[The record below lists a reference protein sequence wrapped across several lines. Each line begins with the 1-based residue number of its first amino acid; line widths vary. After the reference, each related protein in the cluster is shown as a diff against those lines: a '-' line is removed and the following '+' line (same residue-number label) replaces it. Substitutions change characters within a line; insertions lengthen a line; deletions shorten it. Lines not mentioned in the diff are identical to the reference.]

1 MLNIKN
7 VFIFG
12 SIISFITRD
21 LGGADRYSWFMIA
34 YLIPLAALLPFVG
47 ALSDLFGRQRVAIA
61 GQLALVIGAVVT
73 STASNMNIA
82 IGEWRIHMVQRLSL
96 TNSRRSGL
104 LRHWCGSQ

>member
-1 MLNIKN
+1 MNFKLFITL
-7 VFIFG
+7 VCMVFLWVGSQIPLFIFG

-21 LGGADRYSWFMIA
+21 LGGADRFSWFMIA

-61 GQLALVIGAVVT
+61 GQLALVIGAIVT

-82 IGEWRIHMVQRLSL
+82 IGE
-96 TNSRRSGL
+96 
-104 LRHWCGSQ
+104 